1 MKQLSES
8 RILIVD
14 DAKTNVDILVNAL
27 KDEYKLSVALD
38 GAAALNNA
46 EKNSPDLVLLD
57 INMPGMGGLAA
68 CKGIRVDANVAMILR
83 GRVL

>member
-27 KDEYKLSVALD
+27 RDEYKLSVALD
-38 GAAALNNA
+38 GTAAPSRGSSTVA
-46 EKNSPDLVLLD
+46 SPTCG
-57 INMPGMGGLAA
+57 PAT
-68 CKGIRVDANVAMILR
+68 R
-83 GRVL
+83 GSRS